1 MVNLNQYRGPRIDVV
16 ASSTLKLVTG
26 LYQWIFTLVATTKL
40 YSLGSACEEVLY
52 QIAECGTQFQSVS
65 SQVRLYWIL
74 SKNQQNAPWCRFS
87 SCQAVCVLSLS
98 LSHSLPWFW
107 VIVGDGTS
115 RVCCS
120 ILLNIMFY
128 MTRLSG
134 WVEGF
139 KYHTLSAFALTTL
152 ITFILQCQRLC
163 VGNINLSFSH
173 SLPSLPSL
181 LLLIYFQPQASNQSL
196 LG

>member
-1 MVNLNQYRGPRIDVV
+1 MRRSYIRL
-16 ASSTLKLVTG
+16 
-26 LYQWIFTLVATTKL
+26 
-40 YSLGSACEEVLY
+40 
-52 QIAECGTQFQSVS
+52 QSVVLNS
-65 SQVRLYWIL
+65 RVFPVKWDCIESWAKINKMHPDVGFLLVKL
-74 SKNQQNAPWCRFS
+74 SVFS
-87 SCQAVCVLSLS
+87 AS